1 LDEEPNPNTFF
12 FSILQAISKHNAK
25 SNPVKTKLDDPTKE
39 TPETPKNA
47 TTSKSR
53 RPNSR
58 NADSSEE
65 SIEDEPEDK
74 TTQNDDED
82 SSDEDDDDDDD
93 IEDITPPTTKK
104 QKKAPASQSKTP
116 SKNTG
121 DQQKE
126 AEKSKQTTKTQPK
139 TLQDCLPL
147 LRFAWTILFQS
158 KTNQPIND
166 WQIKPIHMSLSLSK
180 NIQLWSEQKH
190 ALAKIGIRAPH
201 PIGQTSPTDYVRFQ
215 NSTND
220 QQEEISKNILTI
232 KEHVSNFADKDETDP
247 SRTKDPMKKIE
258 NCLDGAIIT
267 MFQHAGSSDAE
278 TPGELTAFTK
288 KFLACKTPTEAASLF
303 NLEILKQHKN
313 IRLPLGC
320 ITAWWRGDL
329 LWQSPAHP
337 ENLSF
342 FHYPPFDAN
351 AINRTYG
358 TDAQNIHLRM
368 MEGKGLPEA
377 NLAKLTKQTTSIP
390 STIHGLAQQYKNLV
404 WLHELLFG
412 AEAILTRALAQNL
425 EKHELLF
432 GAEAILTRALAQ
444 NLEKLERNEQSY
456 GLALAADPVFNH
468 KFMFFVDNCRNRFLL
483 ECLTEPTLAQIS
495 WNFVNLTTAHK
506 QILQGNFYQRL
517 PLAFQIPTAT
527 AAGGGQRRRHDN
539 NDDKDTLINNL
550 KQKLKNQRTEKGE
563 FTPNSNQHSSLKL
576 EPGENFIDLIAKRSN
591 QLKQSPNWSQHKST
605 ICCNY
610 HIQGHCHA
618 DCPRKKTHCQLP
630 DKILNEAEEFLKGC
644 RKNLKK
650 KSKKVRKD
658 KTHT

>member
-1 LDEEPNPNTFF
+1 LDKEPNPDTIF
-12 FSILQAISKHNAK
+12 FSILQAISKHDAK
-25 SNPVKTKLDDPTKE
+25 SNPVETESDPTEE
-39 TPETPKNA
+39 TPETPHNA
-47 TTSKSR
+47 TTSKSHCS
-53 RPNSR
+53 NSCDA
-58 NADSSEE
+58 NSSEE

-74 TTQNDDED
+74 TTPIDNEN

-93 IEDITPPTTKK
+93 IEDITPPATKK

-116 SKNTG
+116 SENTG
-121 DQQKE
+121 DQHKE
-126 AEKSKQTTKTQPK
+126 AEKLKQTAKTQPK

-158 KTNQPIND
+158 KTNQPIKD
-166 WQIKPIHMSLSLSK
+166 WQITPIHMSLSLSK

-190 ALAKIGIRAPH
+190 ALAKTGIREPH
-201 PIGQTSPTDYVRFQ
+201 PIGQTSPTDSVRFQ
-215 NSTND
+215 NNTND

-232 KEHVSNFADKDETDP
+232 KEHVSNFADKDETNP

-258 NCLDGAIIT
+258 NRLDGAIIT

-320 ITAWWRGDL
+320 ITAWRRGDL

-337 ENLSF
+337 ENLPF
-342 FHYPPFDAN
+342 FHCPPFDAN

-368 MEGKGLPEA
+368 MEGKGLPDA
-377 NLAKLTKQTTSIP
+377 DLAKLTKQTTSIP
-390 STIHGLAQQYKNLV
+390 STIHGLARQYKNLI

-412 AEAILTRALAQNL
+412 A
-425 EKHELLF
+425 K
-432 GAEAILTRALAQ
+432 AILTRALAQ

-456 GLALAADPVFNH
+456 ELALAADPVFNH
-468 KFMFFVDNCRNRFLL
+468 KFMFFVDNCRNCFLL

-517 PLAFQIPTAT
+517 APAFQIPTAT
-527 AAGGGQRRRHDN
+527 AAGGGQRGRHDN

-563 FTPNSNQHSSLKL
+563 FTPNSNQHSTLKL
-576 EPGENFIDLIAKRSN
+576 EPGENFVDLIVKSN

-610 HIQGHCHA
+610 HIQGHCYA

-630 DKILNEAEEFLKGC
+630 DKILNKAEEFLKGC

-650 KSKKVRKD
+650 KSKKVRKE